1 MDNDCK
7 CEFAYCCPV
16 HQNGDGCVLKHN
28 RIWVMNCA
36 EWNQFNE
43 LANTTTRLEKKVLVS
58 QDSGG
63 D

>member
-1 MDNDCK
+1 
-7 CEFAYCCPV
+7 
-16 HQNGDGCVLKHN
+16 
-28 RIWVMNCA
+28 MNCA